1 MWRSSNYEIC
11 FSLSAPFRLIP
22 EIVVLVAGSGG
33 RATTGRTPHL
43 PQLTASLCNTPGEP
57 SLVMTWI
64 FMKFHLSPEIHQLN
78 ERLNAIQWI
87 HGKNCCLNHK
97 RQQHAKRSNV
107 IGRCKKSL
115 RLGKQYTDTPRDELR
130 LKNRSKR
137 SGSGH
142 NDAVESTPSA
152 SESIAS
158 EKKADW
164 WFRKILNE
172 IGQ

>member
-1 MWRSSNYEIC
+1 MRRSSNYEIC
-11 FSLSAPFRLIP
+11 FSLSASFLPHPGNRG
-22 EIVVLVAGSGG
+22 ACSRGSSG
-33 RATTGRTPHL
+33 RATTGRAPHL

-64 FMKFHLSPEIHQLN
+64 FMKFRLSRDSSAKR
-78 ERLNAIQWI
+78 RLNAIQWI
-87 HGKNCCLNHK
+87 HRKKLLSQSQTTTTRKKVKCY
-97 RQQHAKRSNV
+97 RSMQK
-107 IGRCKKSL
+107 ISPFD
-115 RLGKQYTDTPRDELR
+115 KQYRHTPSDEIR

-137 SGSGH
+137 SEGRH

-158 EKKADW
+158 AKKADW